1 MTGVSA
7 VTRRRFLQFSGVV
20 AARAL
25 MGGAGTV
32 GLSQLL
38 ASDMQ
43 PSDSPVLVLV
53 TLYGGNDG
61 LNTVIPSG
69 DQAYQ
74 DGRPDL
80 AYRPQDALDL
90 GDGLGLNPGMPRL
103 YQLWNAGRLGIV
115 RGVGYP
121 KPDHS
126 HFRSMAIWQTAS
138 PNTSVA
144 TGWIGR
150 WLDATGERPGA
161 GGLAG
166 VDAAAVPCGGAD
178 GRLDDPSRGAEAS
191 HVCAGRGVPQA
202 RGGVSL
208 TILRAAARAAGSV
221 TDLYTIAAAVNHALS
236 APPTGTGA
244 LVAQL
249 AAIGALIRAG
259 VATRVYSTS
268 LGGFDTHADERGT
281 QQRLLGGLD
290 AALGAFVDGLGAA
303 GRRVVTVVYSEFG
316 RRVKANASQG
326 TDHGTAGAVFVLGDR
341 VRGGFFGEQ
350 PRLTDLD
357 NGDLKFTTDFRD
369 VYASV
374 LEEVL
379 GADAEM
385 VLGKWRGRV
394 PLLD

>member
-1 MTGVSA
+1 MTDVPV

-25 MGGAGTV
+25 VGGAGTV

-38 ASDMQ
+38 ASDTQ
-43 PSDSPVLVLV
+43 PSDAPVLVLV

-61 LNTVIPSG
+61 LNTVIPTG
-69 DQAYQ
+69 DRAYQ
-74 DGRPDL
+74 DSRPEL
-80 AYRPQDALDL
+80 AYRPQDVLDL

-103 YQLWNAGRLGIV
+103 HQLWKAGRLGIV

-144 TGWIGR
+144 TGWLGR
-150 WLDATGERPGA
+150 WLDATGNDPVRAVSLESTLPPF
-161 GGLAG
+161 LAG
-166 VDAAAVPCGGAD
+166 ERTAGSTIRPEGLKLPTSALGEAYRKLGAASP
-178 GRLDDPSRGAEAS
+178 DDSS
-191 HVCAGRGVPQA
+191 
-202 RGGVSL
+202 
-208 TILRAAARAAGSV
+208 AAARVAGSV
-221 TDLYTIAAAVNHALS
+221 TDLYSVAAAVNRALS
-236 APPTGTGA
+236 APPAGTGA
-244 LVAQL
+244 LTAQL
-249 AAIGALIRAG
+249 AAISGLIRAG

-281 QQRLLGGLD
+281 QQRLLGQLD
-290 AALGAFVDGLGAA
+290 AALGGFVDGLGPA

-326 TDHGTAGAVFVLGDR
+326 TDHGTAGPVLVLGDR
-341 VRGGFFGEQ
+341 VRGGFSGEQ
-350 PRLTDLD
+350 PGLSDLD

-369 VYASV
+369 VYASL

-385 VLGKWRGRV
+385 VLGKWTGRV